1 VNMNR
6 PDTYDVIF
14 HLFGEQRLPN
24 YMGVKQF
31 SCKRHI
37 FIISDR
43 YSASSMKS
51 FIGDAQFEEMIVDP
65 YNPKDI
71 KTKIMGKVRS
81 FGEGL
86 TVGFNLTSGTKLMF
100 AGALDA
106 CKECGGVP
114 FYFNTVGGELI
125 YLDTYETQPIRPIE
139 SVEAF
144 LIVNSNNLDV
154 MECGRMEK
162 ESKDLQNCT
171 DMMWKYRSDVKFIN
185 EQLAKRET
193 LTDEIT
199 FQSGC
204 IKTGI
209 NKKLEPFLNFVING
223 KPLTVLFSNVIA
235 YKQYISG
242 GWLEE
247 YVYNHLYTLYEAH
260 RIKDIRIGLK
270 LEVKNNGS
278 ADMVTMPVGKQLNGG
293 IPYQEMDTVFTDG
306 RRLYIV
312 ECKAQNITIG
322 QITKL
327 QNIVHSYGGA
337 EGRGIL
343 LSSIKCDN
351 PLLLKKAEDFGNMII
366 VSGGEV
372 PGFLASGNILIK

>member
-1 VNMNR
+1 MNR

-43 YSASSMKS
+43 YSASSIKP
-51 FIGDAQFEEMIVDP
+51 FIGDAQFEEIIVDP

-71 KTKIMGKVRS
+71 KTKIMDKVRS
-81 FGEGL
+81 FGKEL

-154 MECGRMEK
+154 MESGRMEK

-185 EQLAKRET
+185 EQLAKSGT
-193 LTDEIT
+193 PTDEIT

-209 NKKLEPFLNFVING
+209 NRELEPFIRFDSSEQDT
-223 KPLTVLFSNVIA
+223 TVLFTDVIS
-235 YKQYISG
+235 YKKYISG

-247 YVYNHLYTLYEAH
+247 YVYNHLYTLYEAG
-260 RIKDIRIGLK
+260 RIRDIRIGLK
-270 LEVKNNGS
+270 LEVKNNGRT
-278 ADMVTMPVGKQLNGG
+278 DMATMPVGKPLNVG

-312 ECKAQNITIG
+312 ECKTQKITID

-327 QNIVHSYGGA
+327 QNIVHFYGGV

-343 LSSIKCDN
+343 LSSIKCDSL
-351 PLLLKKAEDFGNMII
+351 LLLKKAEDFGNMII
-366 VSGGEV
+366 VSGREV